1 MTLKIGI
8 YSGEWHPGSGGG
20 FTFQLELIN
29 EITKAKSPHE
39 IFIIG
44 SRNGVLSTGEARYV
58 NLADYRE
65 NLLRRIIKKASNI
78 VMPKSYGTDFFEN
91 GALERAVKK
100 NNIELVWFITPVVG
114 KVTVPYIVTVWDLA
128 HRVHPYF
135 PEVSVTGWSWDNREN
150 HYRAL
155 LPRAA
160 CIITG
165 TQAGKEE
172 IIKYYQVPDH
182 LVKVAP
188 FPTPSFVLHP
198 CVSSA
203 VNKDLT
209 LPERYLLYPA
219 QFWPHKNHV
228 GLLLAMK
235 ILSDKYGMDL
245 KLVLTGADRGNLG
258 YVRGKI
264 RELKIDDQ
272 VMILGF
278 VDKDVMVGLYRNAF
292 ALVFPTFFGP
302 DNLPPLEAFALGC
315 PVVASEVSGA
325 QEQLGDAALLFDP
338 KNPED
343 IAHKIKIL
351 YDDQEKR
358 KDMIRKGRLK
368 AESWTIHNYVNQ
380 VLTFVDEFEPV
391 RRCWSPD
398 KIYIHQ

>member
-1 MTLKIGI
+1 MKIGI
-8 YSGEWHPGSGGG
+8 YGGEWHPGSGGG
-20 FTFQLELIN
+20 FTFQHELIN
-29 EITKAKSPHE
+29 EITKANSRHE

-44 SRNGVLSTGEARYV
+44 SHNVELPAGRVRHL

-65 NLLRRIIKKASNI
+65 RLLLRLFKKAINI
-78 VMPKSYGTDFFEN
+78 LTRTFSGRELFVA
-91 GALERAVKK
+91 GALDRAVQK
-100 NNIELVWFITPVVG
+100 NCIELVWFISTVVG

-128 HRVHPYF
+128 HRIHPYF
-135 PEVSVTGWSWDNREN
+135 PEVSVTGWGWDSREN

-182 LVKVAP
+182 LVKVVP

-198 CVSSA
+198 AVSSTA
-203 VNKDLT
+203 NKEVK
-209 LPERYLLYPA
+209 LPERYLFYPA

-235 ILSDKYGMDL
+235 ILRDKYDMDL
-245 KLVLTGADRGNLG
+245 KLVLTGADRGNLD
-258 YVRGKI
+258 YVREKI
-264 RELKIDDQ
+264 SELKMNDQ

-278 VDKDVMVGLYRNAF
+278 VDKDLMIELYRNAF

-315 PVVASEVSGA
+315 PVLASEVSGA
-325 QEQLGDAALLFDP
+325 QEQLGDAAILFDP
-338 KNPED
+338 KNSED
-343 IAHKIKIL
+343 IANKIKIL
-351 YDDQEKR
+351 YDDPAQREH
-358 KDMIRKGRLK
+358 IRQKGRIK
-368 AESWTIHNYVNQ
+368 AEAWTMHDYVNR
-380 VLTFVDEFEPV
+380 VLAFADEFETV
-391 RRCWSPD
+391 RRCWSSTRVYVH
-398 KIYIHQ
+398 K